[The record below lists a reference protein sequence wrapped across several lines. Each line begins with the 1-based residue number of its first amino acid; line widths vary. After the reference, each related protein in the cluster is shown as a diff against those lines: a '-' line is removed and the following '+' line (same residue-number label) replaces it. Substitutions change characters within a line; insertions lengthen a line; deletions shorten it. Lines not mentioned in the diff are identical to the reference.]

1 MGFRVSPGVSIK
13 EVDLTTIIPAV
24 ATTPGG
30 FAGYFHWGPVNEIV
44 TVANERELSNIFWKP
59 DNNNY
64 LDFFTPANFLQYGN
78 RMQIVRVMGSGS
90 KNSNTTKNGITFS
103 GAAYDINNSTDFYAN
118 EGALGSAAAA
128 TSLFASKYPG
138 VLGNSLKV
146 VLTNGSGITSVASA
160 AGNLGGGLTLAQYAT
175 LGQSFIDVSAGPAYN
190 TGRLLYFSKNDDIV
204 FGDGTTVTVGG
215 LQVAGTT
222 TQHSLGLYGVTSQFG
237 DFFGV
242 SSGFTLSANGPSVVR
257 VLLNSVLP
265 KDQIQG
271 ATFSIRSAY
280 SKLFTTTATTTQYVA
295 DAGGTGDLINI
306 LVIDKDGKW
315 SGTENTVLE
324 KYEGL
329 SRCSDA
335 RKFDGSS
342 NYYRTV
348 INDQSDYIWALS
360 RDIDT
365 DAGRPATF
373 GYTAGSALGVGLSVQ
388 SSVGD
393 KVMSLGLTGAASVA
407 PNDSERFA
415 NGWSQFQDAD
425 TVDVSLLPT
434 GNASAA
440 LEQLIIQQVCEKRLD
455 CMAFCSPRQTD
466 VEYKLPFEALSN
478 IKNFRDN
485 VLNVNSSYAVLD
497 SGWKYQLDT
506 YNNIVR
512 LVPLN
517 ADIAGLVARTEFTNE
532 AWFSPAGFNRGQIKS
547 VVKLA
552 YNPTSDAH
560 RDELYTRQI
569 NPIVSFPG
577 EGVILFGDKTMQTR
591 PSAFDRI
598 NVRRLFIILEKA
610 IATASKFFLFEQ
622 NDAFTRAQFKNL
634 VVPFLKTVQQRR
646 GITDFKVVCDET
658 NNTGEVIDRNEFVA
672 DIFVKPTRSI
682 NFIQLNFIATKTG
695 VNFSEVGG

>member
-13 EVDLTTIIPAV
+13 EIDLTTIVPAV

-44 TVANERELSNIFWKP
+44 TVANERELANIFQKP

-64 LDFFTPANFLQYGN
+64 VDFFTAANFLQYGN
-78 RMQIVRVMGSGS
+78 NCQVVRVVGSAA
-90 KNSNTTKNGITFS
+90 KNSHVTKS
-103 GAAYDINNSTDFYAN
+103 GATYQSAFDINNTTDFNAN
-118 EGALGSAAAA
+118 EGASANTQA
-128 TSLFASKYPG
+128 TNGVLFASKYPG
-138 VLGNSLKV
+138 VLGNSIKV
-146 VLTNGSGITSVASA
+146 VVTNGNGTTT
-160 AGNLGGGLTLAQYAT
+160 GYT
-175 LGQSFIDVSAGPAYN
+175 LGAAANIGATYMDIV
-190 TGRLLYFSKNDDIV
+190 TGTSSKYLYFAKGDDIV
-204 FGDGTTVTVGG
+204 FEDGTTVTVSGVQKALTTGGG
-215 LQVAGTT
+215 LF
-222 TQHSLGLYGVTSQFG
+222 GVTATFG

-242 SSGFTLSANGPSVVR
+242 TSGYTLASGGPTVVR
-257 VLLNSVLP
+257 VLIDSILP
-265 KDQIQG
+265 KTQAAGNTLSIKSVYSKYVSTG
-271 ATFSIRSAY
+271 ATTSAY
-280 SKLFTTTATTTQYVA
+280 AT
-295 DAGGTGDLINI
+295 DAGGANDIINV
-306 LVIDKDGKW
+306 LVLDKEGKW
-315 SGTENTVLE
+315 TGTANTLLE
-324 KYEGL
+324 KFEGL
-329 SRCSDA
+329 SRATDA

-348 INDQSDYIWALS
+348 INDQSDYVWALCA
-360 RDIDT
+360 DLYGNN
-365 DAGRPATF
+365 AGAGYQATQNF
-373 GYTAGSALGVGLSVQ
+373 SSLNLIGPDLSVT
-388 SSVGD
+388 SAVGQG
-393 KVMSLGLTGAASVA
+393 VNSLGLTGAVSAA
-407 PNDSERFA
+407 PNDSERWSS
-415 NGWSQFQDAD
+415 GWSLFQDAD
-425 TVDVSLLPT
+425 TVDVSLLPC
-434 GNASAA
+434 GNASATLA
-440 LEQLIIQQVCEKRLD
+440 QLIVQQVCEKRLD
-455 CMAFCSPRQTD
+455 CMAFVSPTQSN
-466 VEYKLPFEALSN
+466 VENKLPYEALNN
-478 IKNFRDN
+478 IKTFRDSTF
-485 VLNVNSSYAVLD
+485 NVNSSYAVLD

-506 YNNIVR
+506 YNNLVR

-532 AWFSPAGFNRGQIKS
+532 AWFSPAGFNRGQVKS

-552 YNPTSDAH
+552 YNPSSEAH
-560 RDELYTRQI
+560 RDELYTRQV
-569 NPIVSFPG
+569 NPVVSFPG
-577 EGVILFGDKTMQTR
+577 EGVILYGDKTMQTK